1 MNRTLSPRRR
11 ALSLLLTLSL
21 VLGLLPGVPPAARA
35 AESEGHWADSYLS
48 QLVEW
53 GFIRADQSRDP
64 DKELTRADFMSI
76 VNRAYG
82 YHETGPTPFEDI
94 DEYDWFYDD
103 VGIAY
108 TAQYIKGTSPT
119 TASPED
125 TLDRETAA
133 TILGRNMMLQESPG
147 ELVDFSDARDISNWA
162 RGTIKSSMEHYL
174 VTGYEDGTF
183 RPQQSMNWGEIAA
196 LVTRTIGT
204 PLQDEGD
211 YSLGGVFGNVTVT
224 SPGVTLRD
232 TVISGDLYI
241 TGGVGSGGIKLEN
254 VTVLGRIIASGTG
267 SSEGGASILMRNVTA
282 DELLVD
288 NLADKEV
295 SIRADGITEI
305 GRTTVRTS
313 AYIEDNTPEGLGLH
327 SIVLDGEWYG
337 EDEEVPEGWE
347 PPRLTLAGRIE
358 EVTNRTPNSTVHAAK
373 GTVSK
378 LTVDETAVG
387 SHVIIDRGTV
397 VKDLILD
404 TGVDVTGE
412 GDVTRL
418 EVNAPGC
425 DVEMLPDQ
433 IVIRPGIT
441 AIIAGN
447 EMDSSS
453 AEEFLLEPM
462 ILAGYPKAQDI
473 APTSLEA
480 VFATNKQGRIYWAVS
495 AITDG
500 SIGADDLIKPPSY
513 GNKAVRWG
521 TVDSPRGNE
530 EVTAQITGLTS
541 NGSYYLSAVLEDA
554 KGQLSPVKVIS
565 FTTPDN
571 TVPAFNTGYPYMS
584 KVSRTDSVVVVSVN
598 KDCKLYYALLPEGA
612 AAPTENEL
620 KTSAVAGALGYG
632 VRDVQKNVE
641 DTFRVND
648 VILDEQVN
656 YVLYLWLVDA
666 DGANKSPIT
675 SLTFTTDDETPPEF
689 IVDPS
694 PDTAVVQPTSVGLT
708 FRLNENGT
716 VYWVAVPAGTLYPK
730 AQPGTDYETAPL
742 TSDYAKLQ
750 VASGLGIGADGK
762 AGKVTAVENKDG
774 TINVTGLKAETY
786 YDFYYV
792 AKDNAGPDRNYSV
805 TVKKITIHTQDSN
818 YPTIKQSFYPL
829 SEGGNPRSTSDIYLD
844 ISEDVIYTGDGSNH
858 KSLVELYAE
867 ASKSNADVQAINR
880 FASALAE
887 SFELHKFSLT
897 GEEEVVKE
905 NHTYGVQFTE
915 DIIIDYTKAKIEDNR
930 NKGQGIRI
938 IFPGSGE
945 GKATHLENGKQYCF
959 LVSQL
964 TDSSDNDIQPDP
976 IYFWDEDIAKV
987 AIERGQDVPVFMVD
1001 FPGIKLTGPTYPG
1014 DNDGPLEREGT
1025 DPATALPKY
1034 YVVGENGSPTKETS
1048 TTKTDYPVYAEV
1060 DKGFK
1065 AEPDSTSTV
1074 DDNVAYDL
1082 LLRTDTPIKYNLYYR
1097 VLNDGTVVKSDS
1109 ISKFSDNL
1117 LAASNAKNIDEN
1129 GWMYL
1134 GNSGQHFTRDSKEV
1148 AKSLGYTFNEL
1159 GRNQFPKLV
1168 NMKDGLT
1175 YEFAISL
1182 TEWDGTDRGSWHGT
1196 AGFAVSAVAGY
1207 SPNLRDFGEQ
1217 FDMAS
1222 EMKDIW
1228 AAAIAGGLTN
1238 GFLEIGSQKPL
1249 NIPISMTDSTVPE
1262 ITGELRIP
1270 SAESVTI
1277 EMFHSRAGTKYYAIS
1292 DVDGNG
1298 VPVLETTII
1307 DEDTKAERPITKDDY
1322 VPVTGE
1328 NDPPN
1333 PKKPELIKPEN
1344 TAIYGGNLAR
1354 VKAQGSFTY
1363 DGKVKGTVT
1372 VPDLEPNTTYYIYYV
1387 LRGDRT
1393 NLSKVYIYQFT
1404 TPETSAPKITDLTP
1418 EKDGTARVE
1427 LDIASYLDYRVFNT
1441 ADLVNIKKSTSE
1453 GTIGFTDAEKLS
1465 SFLREEA
1472 KATFAQTPYSNYSI
1486 LQALLTPFDAR
1497 NISGSTYPSI
1507 NNSPDTSKT
1516 NYTVFD
1522 VYASPTA
1529 KREVYNLILSGRNSG
1544 FYTID
1549 EVREIYDEHNIRINM
1564 NQMPY
1569 KLEPENIFAGNN
1581 FHIFTMARS
1590 QSSDPINDDIA
1601 TIFSFRAAENL
1612 SINDQDYPRVMF
1624 ATCIAEPAS
1633 TGTGN
1638 VLHKGTLTL
1647 GFSKD
1652 VYLTLDNGTTRL
1664 PAGGSGADNTTVRDF
1679 LTVFRPPASYGMS
1692 AIATSTP
1699 PTMVFDF
1706 DFTSIPANGSIT
1718 IPPQRICAFSGGLAQ
1733 YSIQIQFS
1741 SETSNTV
1748 TTYYATVKCLF
1759 TDDTRPQEQ
1768 VIAKIPLY
1776 DTNSQVNM
1784 YLRNDDTH
1792 KNDANVVE
1800 YTGGTINLSSTDY
1813 HAFIEAVLDPASTAQ
1828 NIVWSSSD
1836 TNVATVSSSGTGR
1849 NAEITAT
1856 GIGTTTIIATLG
1868 GDLNLAQKT
1877 IQVTVAKDGTT
1888 VTTTPNPIA
1897 LSDTT
1902 KSQTVSVALP
1912 EHLAN
1917 TAITCEVNNGNT
1929 NGITAVL
1936 QAASGTINPAVATTR
1951 TITVSASNFSDSP
1964 TTAPQIVIKGGGVV
1978 LDTISVAITPTS
1990 VFPTPPATTIP
2001 DNIK

>member
-425 DVEMLPDQ
+425 NVEMLPDQ

-565 FTTPDN
+565 FTTPDD

-1014 DNDGPLEREGT
+1014 DNDGPLERNSSGQPLYFTGATDSNGNPGT
-1025 DPATALPKY
+1025 TTTP
-1034 YVVGENGSPTKETS
+1034 NS
-1048 TTKTDYPVYAEV
+1048 TPYYAEV

-1097 VLNDGTVVKSDS
+1097 VLNGGVVVKSDN
-1109 ISKFSDNL
+1109 ISKFSNNL
-1117 LAASNAKNIDEN
+1117 LASSNAGTIDQN

-1148 AKSLGYTFNEL
+1148 AKSLGYTFNKL

-1249 NIPISMTDSTVPE
+1249 NIPISMTDSTVPT
-1262 ITGELRIP
+1262 ITDELIIP

-1277 EMFHSRAGTKYYAIS
+1277 DMFLSRAGTIYYAIS

-1298 VPVLETTII
+1298 SPILETTVN
-1307 DEDTKAERPITKDDY
+1307 DNGTERPITADD

-1328 NDPPN
+1328 HNPIQYPPV
-1333 PKKPELIKPEN
+1333 PDLIKPEN

-1372 VPDLEPNTTYYIYYV
+1372 VPDLEPATTYYIYYV
-1387 LRGDRT
+1387 LRGERT
-1393 NLSKVYIYQFT
+1393 NLSEVYIYQFT

-1768 VIAKIPLY
+1768 VVAKIPLY

-1784 YLRNDDTH
+1784 YLMDNDLVSDTPPASDRA
-1792 KNDANVVE
+1792 KLS
-1800 YTGGTINLSSTDY
+1800 GTVLNMNNERY
-1813 HAFIEAVLDPASTAQ
+1813 KAYVRAVLDPASTSQ
-1828 NIVWSSSD
+1828 NIVWVSSNTNVVEVKTGSSD
-1836 TNVATVSSSGTGR
+1836 NDKDDSGRT
-1849 NAEITAT
+1849 AFIKAT
-1856 GIGTTTIIATLG
+1856 GIGTATITATLG
-1868 GDLNLAQKT
+1868 GDLNLAQQT
-1877 IQVTVAKDGTT
+1877 IQVTVTGD
-1888 VTTTPNPIA
+1888 VTLDNTSVTLSEDTPSVDVKVTLPKNLP
-1897 LSDTT
+1897 
-1902 KSQTVSVALP
+1902 QTV
-1912 EHLAN
+1912 
-1917 TAITCEVNNGNT
+1917 
-1929 NGITAVL
+1929 ITAEINGKVTNL
-1936 QAASGTINPAVATTR
+1936 LTAVPSGTGEDR
-1951 TITVSASNFSDSP
+1951 KITLSAGEFSAAGNM
-1964 TTAPQIVIKGGGVV
+1964 TVLVKGGGVELENGKITV
-1978 LDTISVAITPTS
+1978 SVTATSRIPGGAPTETN
-1990 VFPTPPATTIP
+1990 PY
-2001 DNIK
+2001 K